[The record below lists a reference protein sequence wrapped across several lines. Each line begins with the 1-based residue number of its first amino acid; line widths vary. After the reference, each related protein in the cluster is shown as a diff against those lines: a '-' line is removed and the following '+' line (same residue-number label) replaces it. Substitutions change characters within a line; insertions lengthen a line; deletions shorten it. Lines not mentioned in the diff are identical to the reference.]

1 MYINIRIYIYIFM
14 ILQYI
19 CKKGSEISSC
29 LREIMDA
36 YGCKYVPGHH
46 FLCNCRLASLT
57 WNLLTHALLGPF
69 GSPNHDSFNM
79 SQPDF
84 VSWLPLKLQR
94 DTHLDGFSA
103 SVKLQVSL
111 PMPMLLCPWK
121 LSMHHWKT
129 RKEEQIQVLR
139 MSMGIHM
146 QQDHDA
152 MQGASNEHMPP
163 SMQMWIWKANG
174 QITQCGALVIVQE
187 PTDNW

>member
-1 MYINIRIYIYIFM
+1 MLARNHGCIWMQVRARTPRTSLFVQ
-14 ILQYI
+14 LQTGEPDLESAGAI
-19 CKKGSEISSC
+19 ATRM
-29 LREIMDA
+29 LW
-36 YGCKYVPGHH
+36 
-46 FLCNCRLASLT
+46 LAHL
-57 WNLLTHALLGPF
+57 ALSTQG
-69 GSPNHDSFNM
+69 SFNM
-79 SQPDF
+79 SRPDF

-94 DTHLDGFSA
+94 DTHLDGFSV
-103 SVKLQVSL
+103 SVQSQVSL
-111 PMPMLLCPWK
+111 PMLLCPWK

-163 SMQMWIWKANG
+163 SMQMWIWKANR
-174 QITQCGALVIVQE
+174 QITQCGAMVIVQE